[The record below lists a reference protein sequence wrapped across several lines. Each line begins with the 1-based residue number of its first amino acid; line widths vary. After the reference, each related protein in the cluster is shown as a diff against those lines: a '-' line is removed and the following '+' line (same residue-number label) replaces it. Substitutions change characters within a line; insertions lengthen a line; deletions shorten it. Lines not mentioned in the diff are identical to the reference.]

1 MAKRSSILAIALV
14 TVVSTVGGARA
25 FDDALYP
32 DLKGQWLRISPPGM
46 PAFDPSK
53 PRGRGQQA
61 PLTAEY
67 QAIFEANLA
76 DMAAG
81 GEGRWPG
88 HSCLPPGMP
97 PMMTAYEPME
107 VIVLPETTYIR
118 IDHIHDTTRRI
129 FTDGRDWPEQVE
141 PTYAGYS
148 IGKWIDEDGDGRF
161 DVLEAETRHIK
172 GERAFDATGIPLHA
186 DNQTIVQERIYLD
199 NDNRNILHD
208 RMTVIDHALTRPW
221 TVLKSYRRNPNKF
234 VQWREYICSE
244 HNNHV
249 AIGKESYFRSAD
261 GLLMPAKKGQTP
273 PSLKYFKQPQ
283 K

>member
-1 MAKRSSILAIALV
+1 MPHRGSIGAVAL
-14 TVVSTVGGARA
+14 TALLMTLPAAHA
-25 FDDALYP
+25 FDDAAYP
-32 DLKGQWLRISPPGM
+32 NFKGQWTRISPPGM
-46 PAFDPSK
+46 PAFDPSM

-61 PLTAEY
+61 PLTPEY
-67 QAIFEANLA
+67 QAVFEANLA

-88 HSCLPPGMP
+88 YGCRPPGMP

-129 FTDGRDWPEQVE
+129 YTDGRKWPEHVE

-148 IGKWIDEDGDGRF
+148 VGRWLDEDGDGRY

-172 GERAFDATGIPLHA
+172 GQRAFDATGIPLHD
-186 DNQTIVQERIYLD
+186 DNQTVVKERFSLD
-199 NDNRNILHD
+199 KSDPNIL
-208 RMTVIDHALTRPW
+208 RNQITVIDNALTRPW
-221 TVLKSYRRNPNKF
+221 TVLKSYRRNPNRQ
-234 VQWREYICSE
+234 VQWREYICAE
-244 HNNHV
+244 LNNHV
-249 AIGKESYFRSAD
+249 ALGKENYFISAD
-261 GLLMPAKKGQTP
+261 GFLMPAKKDQMP
-273 PSLKYFKQPQ
+273 PSLKYFNQAQ